1 MIPNLILFFELT
13 TIFKSCCFQTIKI
26 SDFQIDF
33 SYLCHPKFITLDVIM
48 GNFAKWIGAG
58 VGFWALG
65 GPVGALIG
73 FAVGSMFDGASSS
86 STLKKDNTRNTAEG
100 DFKMS
105 LLILMACIMKADG
118 RVDKAELAVVKR
130 FLVAN
135 FGEQG
140 ALEALAILKKL
151 LEQPINET
159 EVANQIGHNMNYS
172 SKLELLNLLF
182 NIAYADGEIVASEL
196 NTIQRIAIIFRIDR
210 LDFESIKA
218 PYMKQKDVNWAYKS
232 LEIEP
237 TASDDEIK
245 KAYRRMAMK
254 YHPDKVNNLGEEV
267 KKSATEKF
275 RSINDAYENLK
286 KQRGIA

>member
-1 MIPNLILFFELT
+1 
-13 TIFKSCCFQTIKI
+13 
-26 SDFQIDF
+26 
-33 SYLCHPKFITLDVIM
+33 M

-73 FAVGSMFDGASSS
+73 FAVGSLFDGAN
-86 STLKKDNTRNTAEG
+86 NTNTSKNIRTSNTAES

-118 RVDKAELAVVKR
+118 RVDKSELAVVKK

-140 ALEALAILKKL
+140 ALDALAILKKL
-151 LEQPINET
+151 LEQNINET
-159 EVANQIGHNMNYS
+159 EVATQIGQNMNYS
-172 SKLELLNLLF
+172 SKLELLHLLF
-182 NIAYADGEIVASEL
+182 NIAYADGDIVASEL
-196 NTIQRIAIIFRIDR
+196 NTIQRIATIFRIDR

-237 TASDDEIK
+237 NASDDDIK

-254 YHPDKVNNLGEEV
+254 YHPDKVNNLGEDV

-275 RSINDAYENLK
+275 RSINEAYESLK